1 MSEVVIYSTGMCA
14 YCVRA
19 RELLERKGVRYTEY
33 RVDERTDLRHE
44 MESKSRRRSVPQIFI
59 NDAHIGGFN
68 ELAQLERS
76 GMLET
81 LLNSSSA

>member
-1 MSEVVIYSTGMCA
+1 MSAVVIYSTGMCP

-19 RELLERKGVRYTEY
+19 RQLLERKGVSYTEH

-81 LLNSSSA
+81 LLNSGSA

>member
-1 MSEVVIYSTGMCA
+1 MSGVVIYSTGMCS

-19 RELLERKGVRYTEY
+19 RQLLERKGVRYTEH
-33 RVDERTDLRHE
+33 RVDEQTDLRHE

-68 ELAQLERS
+68 ELAQLERN
-76 GMLET
+76 GLLEAMLHDG
-81 LLNSSSA
+81 SA

>member
-1 MSEVVIYSTGMCA
+1 MSGVVIYSTGTCP

-19 RELLERKGVRYTEY
+19 RQLLERTGVRYTEH
-33 RVDERTDLRHE
+33 RVDEQTGLRHE

-59 NDAHIGGFN
+59 NDTHIGGFN
-68 ELAQLERS
+68 ELALLERS

-81 LLNSSSA
+81 LFNGGNA